1 MDYFLTDC
9 SLIETDK
16 TALTM
21 TTDDGSDIRCSII
34 RIFHTPAH
42 DYIVLM
48 PEDGSTHGTGYL
60 LRFSI
65 DEDGMPLLENI
76 SDDAE
81 YAAASTVFEALTAD
95 FSFDESTSEE

>member
-1 MDYFLTDC
+1 MIEYPLSEC

-16 TALTM
+16 TSLTM

-34 RIFHTPAH
+34 RIFHTPAQ

-60 LRFSI
+60 LRFAI
-65 DEDGMPLLENI
+65 DTDGMPLLENI
-76 SDDAE
+76 PDEEE
-81 YAAASTVFEALTAD
+81 YAAASEVFHALTAD
-95 FSFDESTSEE
+95 FSFEENDPE